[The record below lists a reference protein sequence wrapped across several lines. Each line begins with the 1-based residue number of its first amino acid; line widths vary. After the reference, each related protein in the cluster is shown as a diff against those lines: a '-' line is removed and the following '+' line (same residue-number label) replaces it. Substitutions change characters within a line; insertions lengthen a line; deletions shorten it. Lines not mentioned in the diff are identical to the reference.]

1 MKSTKVYSILS
12 VIGAIILMVV
22 SPGLFT
28 LLLGSAAV
36 YIGIKALIFMQKIQK
51 KGIKCM
57 GRILFFQADS
67 DGDKTPIVEFTP
79 IDGERT
85 TGKPTLHGSIDINK
99 IRSYKNMTEG
109 EVPVLYDPDDPKKFI
124 LIGENGF
131 NYFASVIIVLVGLG
145 IIIVGICIMSRR
157 ISVGGA

>member
-1 MKSTKVYSILS
+1 
-12 VIGAIILMVV
+12 
-22 SPGLFT
+22 
-28 LLLGSAAV
+28 
-36 YIGIKALIFMQKIQK
+36 
-51 KGIKCM
+51 M

-79 IDGERT
+79 IDGELT

-145 IIIVGICIMSRR
+145 IIIVGICIMSGR